1 MKWIYL
7 LFASLFFLCA
17 TVTASGV
24 GFTQITLTDDPH
36 RPLNTAIWYPTQ
48 DVSATT
54 LIGDNPVFVGT
65 HVIKGAHI
73 KSGIF
78 PVVLLSHGYRGNW
91 RNQNWLATGLL
102 SAATY
107 SGR

>member
-1 MKWIYL
+1 MQSTYL

-17 TVTASGV
+17 SVSASNV
-24 GFTQITLTDDPH
+24 GFTQITLADDPH
-36 RPLNTAIWYPTQ
+36 RPLNAAIWYPTQ

-73 KSGIF
+73 ESGIF
-78 PVVLLSHGYRGNW
+78 PVVL
-91 RNQNWLATGLL
+91 
-102 SAATY
+102 
-107 SGR
+107 